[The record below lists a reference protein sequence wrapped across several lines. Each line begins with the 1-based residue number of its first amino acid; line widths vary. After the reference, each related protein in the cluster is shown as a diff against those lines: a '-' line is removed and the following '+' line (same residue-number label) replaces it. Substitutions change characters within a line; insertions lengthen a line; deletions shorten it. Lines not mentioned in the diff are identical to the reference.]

1 MTFKKNHNLLR
12 TDGMKVRILLY
23 FLTFVS
29 MSITCA
35 NVNLLEI
42 QPGNGALTIT
52 GSIIPINVSFSYSSE

>member
-1 MTFKKNHNLLR
+1 
-12 TDGMKVRILLY
+12 MKVRILLY

-29 MSITCA
+29 MRILTCA

-42 QPGNGALTIT
+42 QPGNRALTIT